1 LLKPE
6 LRHFKR
12 AALEVS
18 KHGDNDTLPFDM
30 DVRFCGDE
38 AEALATIAYG
48 FYNELRDSQAAKDN
62 HERIAALHI
71 HSERLLAPS
80 GPAGFRVVTKI
91 HLFWNIYLNGL
102 AIAIAEALEPQR
114 SSCAHS
120 YRFLSEG
127 GEQLF
132 DETRSWR
139 AFKEA
144 TVSQASIA
152 R

>member
-1 LLKPE
+1 
-6 LRHFKR
+6 
-12 AALEVS
+12 
-18 KHGDNDTLPFDM
+18 M
-30 DVRFCGDE
+30 
-38 AEALATIAYG
+38 
-48 FYNELRDSQAAKDN
+48 
-62 HERIAALHI
+62 
-71 HSERLLAPS
+71 
-80 GPAGFRVVTKI
+80 VTKI

-152 R
+152 GDEAVIVQTDISSFYEHVSHHYIENLINNLGGDAGPVSKQVNALLSKG